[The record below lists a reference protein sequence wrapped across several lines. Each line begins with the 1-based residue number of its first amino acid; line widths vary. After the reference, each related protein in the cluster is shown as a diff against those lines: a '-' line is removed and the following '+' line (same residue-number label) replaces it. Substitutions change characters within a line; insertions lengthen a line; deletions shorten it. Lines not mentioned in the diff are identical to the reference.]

1 MLHWTPQPKQRSS
14 ALCCS
19 SHHSFI
25 VHLCLDFAPLNTVP
39 FRHCGKANHH
49 AFSWILAFW
58 HFSVPFGNVRKTATI
73 WVLVWAA
80 AQTAP
85 LHCVLNANK
94 SIFSTMIVLL
104 SSDTDSQL
112 YFVPFQIQTKIRA
125 PLRWHFNWVLPWLQ
139 KGSGK
144 CDTGLIVTTSCSV
157 WKRSRKDWV
166 LILVLSGYAVQIE
179 RDN

>member
-14 ALCCS
+14 ALCCL

-25 VHLCLDFAPLNTVP
+25 VHLCLDFGPLNAVP
-39 FRHCGKANHH
+39 FRHCGK
-49 AFSWILAFW
+49 SQSSRLLLDISILTFL
-58 HFSVPFGNVRKTATI
+58 SVGNKATT

-80 AQTAP
+80 TQTAP
-85 LHCVLNANK
+85 LHCVLNTNK
-94 SIFSTMIVLL
+94 SIFLTPIVLL

-125 PLRWHFNWVLPWLQ
+125 PFRWHLNWVLPWLQ

-157 WKRSRKDWV
+157 GKRRRKDWV
-166 LILVLSGYAVQIE
+166 LILVVRGYAVQTI
-179 RDN
+179 RFN